1 VQLGQGYEV
10 QVNDDGPGVP
20 VAGRAKIFEPFSRLD
35 ASRDRRTGGF
45 GLGLALV
52 RRVSQ
57 SHGGQVEVTDS
68 QWGGASFRM
77 TWAQVE

>member
-1 VQLGQGYEV
+1 VPM
-10 QVNDDGPGVP
+10 DG
-20 VAGRAKIFEPFSRLD
+20 RKKIFEPFSRLD

-57 SHGGQVEVTDS
+57 SHGGQVEVVDS
-68 QWGGASFRM
+68 PWGGASFRM
-77 TWAQVE
+77 TWAHLD